1 MGENVLIC
9 FSKNAVVTHT
19 ARKLKNSIL
28 GSKLYWFPHKK
39 TALETHLG
47 NTYDTFL
54 RMLSQTTEI
63 EHFHYSIRVC
73 HACCFF
79 GTQDYSPTARIF
91 VGTASVYNIT
101 QIYKQSLYLYV
112 YFIKNRTGYEKG
124 SGNE

>member
-28 GSKLYWFPHKK
+28 GSKLYWLPPQKNSIG
-39 TALETHLG
+39 TRLG
-47 NTYDTFL
+47 DTYDTFL

-73 HACCFF
+73 HACCSF
-79 GTQDYSPTARIF
+79 GSQDYSLQQGFPWELHL
-91 VGTASVYNIT
+91 SIT
-101 QIYKQSLYLYV
+101 
-112 YFIKNRTGYEKG
+112 
-124 SGNE
+124 